1 MAPLISLLLSQGLG
15 LVANAALVKG
25 KEWVQ
30 KETGINLDAGEL
42 TPEKLSGLKQYQL
55 ENEPELR
62 RLQVEDNR
70 IAAQVRMA
78 ELDADKSFQAEAQA
92 TARVESQ
99 SADEYVRRTRP
110 SLARKSFY
118 AGAVYAVVTGAVFP
132 VVNALASAKL
142 PGLDAYI
149 LGALYAPCLTFMG
162 VRSVE
167 AFSKGGK
174 R

>member
-1 MAPLISLLLSQGLG
+1 MAPLISLLLSQGLD
-15 LVANAALVKG
+15 LVANAAMVKG
-25 KEWVQ
+25 KEWVRE
-30 KETGINLDAGEL
+30 KTGIDLQAGEV
-42 TPEKLSGLKQYQL
+42 TPEKLTGLKQFQL
-55 ENEPELR
+55 ENEIELR
-62 RLQVEDNR
+62 RLLVEDNR
-70 IAAQVRMA
+70 IAAEVEKAR
-78 ELDADKSFQAEAQA
+78 LDADKSFQAEAQA
-92 TARVESQ
+92 TARIEAQ

-118 AGAVYAVVTGAVFP
+118 AGAIYAVVTGAIFP
-132 VVNALASAKL
+132 IVNALASATL

-174 R
+174 K